1 MPFPRHGPQPCP
13 STPQGESRALG
24 TIPQGC
30 FPQLTEVLIPV
41 DICSLPPEC
50 VLCQERNPSPS
61 KQLQDKSL
69 APSSSTEAPAQEPR
83 APGGSVGCGPAAATS
98 CALPGGVGL
107 AGEALRLPLTGLLCS
122 FQKCFVCGESGAAI
136 TCGQEGCDHSFHLPC
151 AMEGECIT
159 QYFFP
164 YRSFCRE
171 HRPEQE
177 VEAALE
183 EDTECLI
190 CLEPVEDRKSF
201 HTLVC
206 PACKHAWFHR
216 GCIQYTAVTSFSCP
230 HCRNRNGFVN
240 DMLTM
245 GIRVPTRLV
254 SCWLTA
260 QEAASPVPC
269 PGLPCSPAPALSH
282 LPGLQLHGG
291 AVNRAGG
298 RSRAALHRPHARSYD
313 TSLFLLSFL

>member
-50 VLCQERNPSPS
+50 VLCGQAADD
-61 KQLQDKSL
+61 QFL
-69 APSSSTEAPAQEPR
+69 
-83 APGGSVGCGPAAATS
+83 CGPK
-98 CALPGGVGL
+98 VDM
-107 AGEALRLPLTGLLCS
+107 ELLCVHFFCMIFAS
-122 FQKCFVCGESGAAI
+122 VLFDWQDEESGEHRFVTEDIDHIVERAARKKCFVCGESGAAI

-216 GCIQYTAVTSFSCP
+216 GCIQSQAQYTAVTSFSCP

-245 GIRVPTRLV
+245 GIRVPTRLL
-254 SCWLTA
+254 SQDNRPPA
-260 QEAASPVPC
+260 EALVQRHSRCDARECLC
-269 PGLPCSPAPALSH
+269 PGGREQAEEQGPWELLLCSSC
-282 LPGLQLHGG
+282 
-291 AVNRAGG
+291 
-298 RSRAALHRPHARSYD
+298 AARGTHRRCS
-313 TSLFLLSFL
+313 SVRNSFYIEIEQFIMNSK